1 MKKLIL
7 LILSISFGMGVY
19 AQSKNFNYQA
29 VVRDD
34 KGAVVKSKDVKVQFT
49 IDMGDTAKT
58 PEYVEE
64 HALTTDLFG
73 RISTKIGTGTATLGQ
88 FDTLNW
94 KGNARRL
101 KVEIDLSGGG
111 TYALLS
117 EAILASVPYALHAQT
132 VDNVDDS
139 DADPTNEIQMLSIS
153 NDTLFL
159 SGGGFVKL
167 AAGTVNLDNDSTNEL
182 IKSMSLSGDTLVLS
196 QADSTFRIN
205 LGSFNQNNDLANL
218 KTQRIQDSL
227 NTAAAL
233 ALDLDRDSTNEIQ
246 RLTMSNDT
254 IFLSNGGF
262 VKVAGAVQNN
272 DNDSTNEIQILSISN
287 DTILLTNGGFAVL
300 PALPAAAFS
309 DSSSTNEI
317 QVISISNDTI
327 MLSNGGFAVL
337 PAVPAN
343 NDNDSTNE
351 IQTLSMSND
360 TVLLSNGG
368 FVNLSAYNTWTKSG
382 SDINFTTGKVSV
394 GGTGT
399 TGTFNVTDATGT
411 GVNIISQGTGINTG
425 IQVRALSSSTNN
437 SAMYGLTGLAEG
449 SAGNAASA
457 GTGNHIGVRGISRGK
472 GTLGTGVYGE
482 SVGSITF
489 SSNSTSRGVE
499 GFSNATL
506 AKFNFG
512 VSGATTASRGSA
524 TSGNNSGVYGYANGN
539 GNENYGING
548 VTDGTGTYNY
558 GGGFASYGGGTG
570 TKKNYGVYSYVGFA
584 DTNIAFYADANNS
597 SSKLNYGIY
606 SEVSGGTSLAGRFVG
621 NVRVEG
627 DLQIIGNI
635 SKGGGTFKIDH
646 PVDPENKYLIHS
658 FVESPDM
665 MNVYNGNAT
674 TDASGIVEITLPDY
688 FEASNKEFRY
698 QLTPIG
704 QFAQVIV
711 KEEISNNKFIIQTD
725 KPNVKVSW
733 QVTGIRNDP
742 YSNDHR
748 IVPVVDKPANEKGY
762 YLHPESFGQDASKA
776 IYKPMNSVD
785 YKKSIEEAKN
795 LKGSHSDAE

>member
-1 MKKLIL
+1 MKKVILIL
-7 LILSISFGMGVY
+7 ISISFGLGLY
-19 AQSKNFNYQA
+19 AQTKNFNYQA

-34 KGAVVKSKDVKVQFT
+34 KGAVVGSKAVKVQFT

-58 PEYVEE
+58 PEYIEE
-64 HALTTDLFG
+64 HALSTDLFG
-73 RISTKIGTGTATLGQ
+73 LISAKIGSGTATLGQ

-94 KGNARRL
+94 RGNARRL

-111 TYALLS
+111 TYSLLS

-132 VDNVDDS
+132 VDNVDDA

-159 SGGGFVKL
+159 SNGGFVKL

-182 IKSMSLSGDTLVLS
+182 IKSVSLAGDTLLITE
-196 QADSTFRIN
+196 ADSTFRIN

-218 KTQRIQDSL
+218 KSQRITDSL
-227 NTAAAL
+227 NVAAAL
-233 ALDLDRDSTNEIQ
+233 AQDLDRDSTNEIQ
-246 RLTMSNDT
+246 TLSFSND
-254 IFLSNGGF
+254 
-262 VKVAGAVQNN
+262 
-272 DNDSTNEIQILSISN
+272 SIK
-287 DTILLTNGGFAVL
+287 LTNGG
-300 PALPAAAFS
+300 
-309 DSSSTNEI
+309 N
-317 QVISISNDTI
+317 
-327 MLSNGGFAVL
+327 
-337 PAVPAN
+337 
-343 NDNDSTNE
+343 
-351 IQTLSMSND
+351 
-360 TVLLSNGG
+360 
-368 FVNLSAYNTWTKSG
+368 VNLSAYNTWTKNG
-382 SDINFTTGKVSV
+382 SDLNFTTGKVSV

-399 TGTFNVTDATGT
+399 TGTFNVTDATGI
-411 GVNIISQGTGINTG
+411 GINVICQGTGINTG

-449 SAGNAASA
+449 SAGNAATA
-457 GTGNHIGVRGISRGK
+457 GTGNHLGVRGISRGK
-472 GTLGTGVYGE
+472 GLLGTGVYGE
-482 SVGSITF
+482 SIGSVT
-489 SSNSTSRGVE
+489 SASRGLE
-499 GFSNATL
+499 GFSNGTL
-506 AKFNFG
+506 AKYNYG
-512 VSGATTASRGSA
+512 VSGTTTASRGSA
-524 TSGNNSGVYGYANGN
+524 TSGNNSGVFGYANGN

-558 GGGFASYGGGTG
+558 GGGFASYGSSTG

-606 SEVSGGTSLAGRFVG
+606 SEVAGATSLAGRFVG

-627 DLQIIGNI
+627 DLLITGNI

-674 TDASGIVEITLPDY
+674 TDAAGIVEVTLPDY

-776 IYKPMNSVD
+776 IYKPMNSGD

-795 LKGSHSDAE
+795 LKSSHSDAE

>member
-1 MKKLIL
+1 
-7 LILSISFGMGVY
+7 
-19 AQSKNFNYQA
+19 
-29 VVRDD
+29 
-34 KGAVVKSKDVKVQFT
+34 
-49 IDMGDTAKT
+49 
-58 PEYVEE
+58 
-64 HALTTDLFG
+64 
-73 RISTKIGTGTATLGQ
+73 
-88 FDTLNW
+88 
-94 KGNARRL
+94 
-101 KVEIDLSGGG
+101 
-111 TYALLS
+111 
-117 EAILASVPYALHAQT
+117 
-132 VDNVDDS
+132 
-139 DADPTNEIQMLSIS
+139 
-153 NDTLFL
+153 
-159 SGGGFVKL
+159 
-167 AAGTVNLDNDSTNEL
+167 
-182 IKSMSLSGDTLVLS
+182 
-196 QADSTFRIN
+196 
-205 LGSFNQNNDLANL
+205 
-218 KTQRIQDSL
+218 
-227 NTAAAL
+227 
-233 ALDLDRDSTNEIQ
+233 
-246 RLTMSNDT
+246 
-254 IFLSNGGF
+254 
-262 VKVAGAVQNN
+262 
-272 DNDSTNEIQILSISN
+272 
-287 DTILLTNGGFAVL
+287 
-300 PALPAAAFS
+300 
-309 DSSSTNEI
+309 
-317 QVISISNDTI
+317 

-337 PAVPAN
+337 PAAAVNNDNDSTNELISSLSFSNDSVIIADAGGQKRVDISSLNQNAAITALSNKHAVDSASFATSINTNSNNITTLNGGAYKDSSATNELQALSISNDTIYLSNGGFVKLPTAAAN

-351 IQTLSMSND
+351 IQTLSFSND
-360 TVLLSNGG
+360 SIKLTNGG
-368 FVNLSAYNTWTKSG
+368 NVNLSAYNTWTKNG
-382 SDINFTTGKVSV
+382 SDLNFTTGKVSV

-411 GVNIISQGTGINTG
+411 GINVIAQGTGINTG

-449 SAGNAASA
+449 SAGNAATA

-472 GTLGTGVYGE
+472 GLLGTGVYGE
-482 SVGSITF
+482 SIGSVT
-489 SSNSTSRGVE
+489 STSRGLE
-499 GFSNATL
+499 GFSNGTL
-506 AKFNFG
+506 AKYNYG
-512 VSGATTASRGSA
+512 VSGTTTASRGSA
-524 TSGNNSGVYGYANGN
+524 TSGNNSGVFGYANGN

-558 GGGFASYGGGTG
+558 GGGFASYGSGTG

-606 SEVSGGTSLAGRFVG
+606 SEVAGTTSLSGRFIG

-627 DLQIIGNI
+627 DLLITGNI

-674 TDASGIVEITLPDY
+674 TDAAGIVEVTLPDY

-785 YKKSIEEAKN
+785 YKKRIEEAKN
-795 LKGSHSDAE
+795 LKSSHSDAE